1 MKNIKKLVAGIAL
14 FGIVLSSIVHA
25 TNAPIDSAVS
35 WVTLSNAW
43 VADAV
48 TETLTLTWVTK
59 DFSADNV
66 NYYEIKKNDGTIV
79 KTDTTVS
86 TNGSNTFTI
95 VFDFD
100 SVLDTS
106 TRYTI
111 GFKTVSGDFGG
122 AVLVVNTD
130 SNLTVTGIVLPV
142 LQFELEATSKDFGVL
157 TTSYGAVSTGVEVG
171 TNAVNWVTVTA
182 KSING
187 GLNSAAVGH
196 TIGLTGN
203 DTLYSNESYQ
213 FQSQVGT
220 TDSVSGASIAGV
232 VYTTV
237 NTANQVVTV
246 YTADKPQNFDT
257 AGGYDTDFGAQIRI
271 AASTPAATDYSDTI
285 VFTATG
291 NF

>member
-25 TNAPIDSAVS
+25 TNAPLDNATAGVI
-35 WVTLSNAW
+35 LSG
-43 VADAV
+43 DAT
-48 TETLTLTWVTK
+48 TETLTLSWVTK
-59 DFSADNV
+59 DFSSDNV
-66 NYYEIKKNDGTIV
+66 NFFEIKKNDGTSV
-79 KTDTTVS
+79 YTGSTVT
-86 TNGSNTFTI
+86 TNGSNTFAIT
-95 VFDFD
+95 FDFD
-100 SVLDTS
+100 TVLNTS

-122 AVLVVNTD
+122 AVLVINTD

-142 LQFELEATSKDFGVL
+142 LQFALEATSKDFWVL
-157 TTSYGAVSTGVEVG
+157 TTSYTGVTTGVEVG

-182 KSING
+182 KSVSG
-187 GLNSAAVGH
+187 GLASTTASH

-203 DTLYSNESYQ
+203 DALYSNESYQ
-213 FQSQVGT
+213 FQSVVGT
-220 TDSVSGASIAGV
+220 TDSVSGATIAGIA
-232 VYTTV
+232 YTTV
-237 NTANQVVTV
+237 NTAGQSVTV

-257 AGGYDTDFGAQIRI
+257 AGDYDTDFGAQIRI

-285 VFTATG
+285 IFTATG